1 MEQRIG
7 GRRRLL
13 CRRGKRLPRHRLA
26 LAFGIGAPT
35 PGRRSFLT
43 KRRSSG
49 LTCGGKEEKNVRWA
63 TAALAVIVAAGL
75 LVAAA
80 SARVSSPTK
89 QAASIKACAL
99 LPDTTSSTRYTLF
112 DAPYLKAAFKKA
124 NVAATVVNAH
134 NDPQKQKSQAQQCL
148 AQGAKVIL
156 LDQLDPASG
165 ASITNLAVA
174 GGAKVIDY
182 DRLVVKS
189 KASYYVSFNNVTVGK
204 LQGKGLVAGLKAK
217 GTYSKHPVIA
227 QLNGDIKDNNAI
239 LFKQGYDSI
248 LNPLFKSGTFK
259 KATAGDQYTEW
270 SATKARTIFDQMLA
284 RNGNKINGVLAA
296 NDGLAGAVVASL
308 KAHGLKPVPLTG
320 QDATPTG
327 VQFILAGW
335 QTGTVYK
342 SVRLEA
348 NAAAAAAIAII
359 NGKPVPGVN
368 GKVSGTKSILLK
380 PVWITK
386 SNYTKLFTDG
396 FLKKGQVCNG
406 IYAKYCK

>member
-1 MEQRIG
+1 V
-7 GRRRLL
+7 
-13 CRRGKRLPRHRLA
+13 
-26 LAFGIGAPT
+26 
-35 PGRRSFLT
+35 
-43 KRRSSG
+43 
-49 LTCGGKEEKNVRWA
+49 KNVRWA

-89 QAASIKACAL
+89 QAATIKACAL
-99 LPDTTSSTRYTLF
+99 LPDTVSSTRYTLF

-124 NVAATVVNAH
+124 GVAATVVNAH
-134 NDPQKQKSQAQQCL
+134 ADPQKQKNQAQQCL

-156 LDQLDPASG
+156 LDQLDPISG

-182 DRLVVKS
+182 DRLVVHS
-189 KASYYVSFNNVTVGK
+189 KAAYYVSFNNPTVGK

-217 GTYSKHPVIA
+217 GTYSQHPVIA

-248 LNPLFKSGTFK
+248 LNPLFKNGTFK
-259 KATAGDQYTEW
+259 KAKSGDQYTEW
-270 SATKARTIFDQMLA
+270 SATKARTIFDQMLV

-335 QTGTVYK
+335 QSGTVYK

-348 NAAAAAAIAII
+348 NAAAAVAIAII
-359 NGKPVPGVN
+359 KGKPVPGVN
-368 GKVSGTKSILLK
+368 SKVSGTKSVLLT

-386 SNYTKLFTDG
+386 SYFKMLFADG
-396 FLKKGQVCNG
+396 FLKRSQVCNG

>member
-1 MEQRIG
+1 V
-7 GRRRLL
+7 
-13 CRRGKRLPRHRLA
+13 
-26 LAFGIGAPT
+26 
-35 PGRRSFLT
+35 
-43 KRRSSG
+43 
-49 LTCGGKEEKNVRWA
+49 KNVRWA

-80 SARVSSPTK
+80 SARVSSSTK

-99 LPDTTSSTRYTLF
+99 LPDTVSSTRYTLF

-124 NVAATVVNAH
+124 GVAATVVNAH
-134 NDPQKQKSQAQQCL
+134 NDPQKQKNQAQQCL

-156 LDQLDPASG
+156 LDQLDAVSG
-165 ASITNLAVA
+165 NSITNLAVSR
-174 GGAKVIDY
+174 GAKVIDY
-182 DRLVVKS
+182 DRLVVHS

-204 LQGKGLVAGLKAK
+204 LQGNGLVAGLKAK

-227 QLNGDIKDNNAI
+227 ELNGDIKDNNAI
-239 LFKQGYDSI
+239 LFKQGYDSV
-248 LNPLFKSGTFK
+248 LNPLYKSGVFT
-259 KATAGDQYTEW
+259 KAKSGDQYTEW
-270 SATKARTIFDQMLA
+270 SPTKARTIFDQMLA
-284 RNGNKINGVLAA
+284 QNGNKINGVLAA

-308 KAHGLKPVPLTG
+308 KAHGLKAIPLTG

-359 NGKPVPGVN
+359 KHTKVPGVN

-386 SNYTKLFTDG
+386 ANYKKLFADG
-396 FLKKGQVCNG
+396 FLKRSQVCNG